1 MGGFITLYTNIITQE
16 QTFVKGFSLCDEVLH
31 KDVQTLSKWE
41 AKKIES
47 IKMARKM
54 MKAGFLKRGL
64 RMEQCSQVMSFS
76 KCEDCDNSQIH
87 HASLCRDKLCPIC
100 KWRLATKRYL
110 AMSEIL
116 HIASAEYPEAIY
128 QFVTLTVP
136 NCNVENLSA
145 TLKSMSAQWNKLL
158 QRVSGKRSIGW
169 ARSLEITYN
178 AKTKQVHPHY
188 HCIIMYGTQTE
199 ADLYGTGVVSDWVEL
214 NAGSSFKAQS
224 LKQIAKKDLD
234 GDIST
239 VALEVFKYS
248 TKDEDLDTMP
258 LSVFREFVNQIGGK
272 RMVSFGGWLKE
283 CKRMVD
289 VDMETA
295 TEETECKCRF
305 CGSTNLHDV
314 LCEWSGIEAQ
324 YKRLVI

>member
-1 MGGFITLYTNIITQE
+1 MYTNIITRKDS
-16 QTFVKGFSLCDEVLH
+16 FVKGFSLCDEVLH
-31 KDVQTLSKWE
+31 KDVPSLCKWE
-41 AKKIES
+41 AKKIAN

-54 MKAGFLKRGL
+54 MKAGYLKRGL

-100 KWRLATKRYL
+100 KWRLATKRYI

-116 HIASAEYPEAIY
+116 HIASTEFPEAIY

-136 NCNVENLSA
+136 NCNVENLSK
-145 TLKSMSAQWNKLL
+145 TLKSMSTQWNKLL
-158 QRVSGKRSIGW
+158 QRVSGKRSLGW

-188 HCIIMYGTQTE
+188 HCIIMYGSQSE
-199 ADLYGTGVVSDWVEL
+199 ADIYGTNVVSDWVEL

-239 VALEVFKYS
+239 AALEVFKYS
-248 TKDEDLDTMP
+248 TKDEDLETMP
-258 LSVFREFVNQIGGK
+258 LSIFREFVKQIGGK

-283 CKRMVD
+283 CKHFID

-295 TEETECKCRF
+295 SEDNESKCHY
-305 CGSTNLHDV
+305 CGSTHLHDI

>member
-1 MGGFITLYTNIITQE
+1 MYTNIITQE
-16 QTFVKGFSLCDEVLH
+16 RAFVKGFSLCDEVLH
-31 KDVQTLSKWE
+31 KDVQSLSKWE
-41 AKKIES
+41 AKKMDS
-47 IKMARKM
+47 LKMARKM
-54 MKAGFLKRGL
+54 IKAGYLKRGL

-76 KCEDCDNSQIH
+76 KCDDCDNSQIH

-100 KWRLATKRYL
+100 KWRLATKRYV
-110 AMSEIL
+110 AMSQIL
-116 HIASAEYPEAIY
+116 QIASSEYPEAIY

-136 NCNVENLSA
+136 NCNVENLSE
-145 TLKSMSAQWNKLL
+145 TLKAMSLQWNKLL
-158 QRVSGKRSIGW
+158 QRISGKRSMGW

-178 AKTKQVHPHY
+178 ARTKQVHPHF

-199 ADLYGTGVVSDWVEL
+199 ADLYGSSVVADWVEL
-214 NAGSSFKAQS
+214 NEGSSFKAQS

-239 VALEVFKYS
+239 AALEVFKYS
-248 TKDEDLDTMP
+248 TKDEDLEAMP
-258 LSVFREFVNQIGGK
+258 LAVFREFVNQIGGK

-289 VDMETA
+289 IDIELA
-295 TEETECKCRF
+295 TEDTSCQCRY
-305 CGSTNLHDV
+305 CGSANLHEV

>member
-1 MGGFITLYTNIITQE
+1 
-16 QTFVKGFSLCDEVLH
+16 
-31 KDVQTLSKWE
+31 
-41 AKKIES
+41 
-47 IKMARKM
+47 
-54 MKAGFLKRGL
+54 
-64 RMEQCSQVMSFS
+64 MEQCSQVMSFS

-116 HIASAEYPEAIY
+116 HIASTEYPEAIY

-136 NCNVENLSA
+136 NCNVENLST

-199 ADLYGTGVVSDWVEL
+199 ADLYGSGVVSDWVEL

-234 GDIST
+234 GDVSS

-258 LSVFREFVNQIGGK
+258 LSIFREFVNQIGGK

>member
-1 MGGFITLYTNIITQE
+1 MYMNIITRERGFVNPCSCIDIDLHE
-16 QTFVKGFSLCDEVLH
+16 QVFS
-31 KDVQTLSKWE
+31 LSKWE
-41 AKKIES
+41 EKKIES
-47 IKMARKM
+47 LKMARKM
-54 MKAGFLKRGL
+54 MRAGYLKRGL

-116 HIASAEYPEAIY
+116 RIASSEYPEAIY

-136 NCNVENLSA
+136 NCDVDCLSA
-145 TLKSMSAQWNKLL
+145 TLKTMSTQWNKLL
-158 QRVSGKRSIGW
+158 QRVNGKRSAGW

-178 AKTKQVHPHY
+178 AKTKQLHPHY
-188 HCIIMYGTQTE
+188 HCIFMYGTQTE
-199 ADLYGTGVVSDWVEL
+199 ADLYGQGVVADWVEL
-214 NAGSSFKAQS
+214 NEGASFKAQS
-224 LKQIAKKDLD
+224 LQQIAKKDLD
-234 GDIST
+234 GDISS

-248 TKDEDLDTMP
+248 TKDEDLENMP
-258 LSVFREFVNQIGGK
+258 LAVFREFVTQIGGK

-283 CKRMVD
+283 CKRLVD

-295 TEETECKCRF
+295 TDEEGCSCRF
-305 CGSTNLHDV
+305 CGSKRLHDV
-314 LCEWSGIEAQ
+314 LCEWSGIDTQ